1 MRVLLVED
9 EVRLADTLSFVL
21 RKERFIVD
29 QVGGVAEARDA
40 AAMAEFDLVLLDRT
54 LPDGEGLALVP
65 DLRLRN
71 PGIHIIVFSAR
82 GAVEDRVAGLD
93 EGADDYLVKP
103 FSIDEMLARIRAV
116 RRRPAELQGEEIRA
130 GFIVFDLSNEEVKVK
145 GARIDL
151 PRRELRVLA
160 TLIKRRGRTVLRE
173 SLEQAVFAFDDEIQ
187 SNTLDSHIS
196 RLRRRLRGSDAGIE
210 IHAIRGVGYLLR
222 EKA

>member
-29 QVGGVAEARDA
+29 QVGGVAEAREA

-65 DLRLRN
+65 ILRARN
-71 PGIHIIVFSAR
+71 PGIHIVVLSAR

-116 RRRPAELQGEEIRA
+116 RRRPAELQDEEIRA
-130 GFIVFDLSNEEVKVK
+130 GSVVFDLSNEEVKVN

-160 TLIKRRGRTVLRE
+160 TLMKRRGRTVLRE

-222 EKA
+222 ETA